1 MKITV
6 WCPVCSGVQEHE
18 ILKKG
23 KESLVRCTR
32 CGHTHRIR
40 EEKMQRFLV
49 KTIVSTGEVSRVCF
63 TELNKS
69 GTYRVGDSVIAE
81 CGEEEEENVEVTGIE
96 LENRRVERA
105 KGQDIRT
112 LWTRAIQE
120 VIVKIS
126 LHEGRITTPFYL
138 RTGGD
143 EVFTVEQ
150 DYIVEGHRLRISH
163 IKLRNNRFLRR
174 EGEKT
179 AAKAI
184 RRIYGFQS

>member
-6 WCPVCSGVQEHE
+6 WCPVCSGAQEHE

-23 KESLVRCTR
+23 KESLVRCAG
-32 CGHTHRIR
+32 CGYTHRIR
-40 EEKMQRFLV
+40 EEKMQGFLV

-63 TELNKS
+63 TELDRS

-81 CGEEEEENVEVTGIE
+81 CGEEEESVEVTGIE
-96 LENRRVERA
+96 LENCRVERA

-126 LHEGRITTPFYL
+126 LHEGRSTTPLYL
-138 RTGGD
+138 RSGGD
-143 EVFTVEQ
+143 EVFAVEQ
-150 DYIVEGHRLRISH
+150 DYIVEGRQFRISH
-163 IKLRNNRFLRR
+163 IKLRNDGFLRR